1 MRKFQSWNIKAYLL
15 SLTGA
20 RSYYLHSILHN
31 WPDVEC
37 HTILRQLA
45 GAMEPG
51 YSKVLIND
59 TVIPATG
66 ANWVMTAHDIMM
78 MVVLA
83 SSERRLDEFEAMISK
98 AGLKITGVWSHP
110 NGVQSLIEC
119 ELA

>member
-1 MRKFQSWNIKAYLL
+1 
-15 SLTGA
+15 
-20 RSYYLHSILHN
+20 
-31 WPDVEC
+31 
-37 HTILRQLA
+37 
-45 GAMEPG
+45 MEPG

-98 AGLKITGVWSHP
+98 AGLKITGIWSHP